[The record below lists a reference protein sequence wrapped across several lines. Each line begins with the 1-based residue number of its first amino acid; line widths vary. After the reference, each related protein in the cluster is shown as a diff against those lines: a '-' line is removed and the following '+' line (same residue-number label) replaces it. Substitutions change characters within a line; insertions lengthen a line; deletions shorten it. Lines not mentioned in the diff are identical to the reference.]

1 MKNKQE
7 YEVITWTNFKK
18 QDLYS
23 IIKNNQFNKKI
34 IEILG

>member
-1 MKNKQE
+1 MKKNKKAKS
-7 YEVITWTNFKK
+7 ISWTNFKK

-23 IIKNNQFNKKI
+23 IIMDNEFNKRL